1 MMKSRHAGLITA
13 LALAAGV
20 ARSASAASPDSP
32 WGVAIYGGDSL
43 SETGELRKPST
54 ATFTDF
60 GTVDPSLSGA
70 SGRFDS
76 ERLSYDD
83 IFHRRFDTGLEL
95 NYSFSDSMQTYG
107 RFGYESLNGQTRTLG
122 TLETDVLGT
131 STPIHARFGDDDNK
145 SLEFG
150 SRYFWHNST
159 AWEPFA
165 GVALGA
171 TRMESIRATLDS
183 PDAGIT
189 AREVRF
195 TRPATLFSQSLETG
209 VEFNPS
215 RAFGVRFSIDAS
227 HTGTPPSARDP
238 ALSAIGF
245 DAAHDADARWTFPVA
260 IAATWHLG

>member
-13 LALAAGV
+13 FALAAGA

-32 WGVAIYGGDSL
+32 WGVAIYGGDSV
-43 SETGELRKPST
+43 SETGDLRKPVT
-54 ATFTDF
+54 ATFSDL
-60 GTVDPSLSGA
+60 GTVDPSLAGA

-76 ERLSYDD
+76 NRLSYDD
-83 IFHRRFDTGLEL
+83 IFHRRFDTGVEL
-95 NYSFSDSMQTYG
+95 NYSFSNNVQTYG

-122 TLETDVLGT
+122 TLETDTLGT
-131 STPIHARFGDDDNK
+131 STPIRGRFADEDNK

-150 SRYFWHNST
+150 ARYFWRNST

-183 PDAGIT
+183 PDGGIDV
-189 AREVRF
+189 RNVRF
-195 TRPATLFSQSLETG
+195 TRPGTVFSQSLETG

-215 RAFGVRFSIDAS
+215 RAFGVRFSVDAS
-227 HTGTPPSARDP
+227 HTGTPSSARDP
-238 ALSAIGF
+238 ELSEIGF
-245 DAAHDADARWTFPVA
+245 DAAHDAEGRWTFPVA